1 MKDKINIKS
10 PSKINLCL
18 EVLGKVNNEF
28 HEIKSVAL
36 NLDLSDELLIERS
49 DTFEIISDI
58 DLPMEDNIIYQ
69 AYELFQKKY
78 GNFGAKINLIK
89 NIPVDSGLGG
99 GSSNASNFLKGICSL
114 WGIEQDDKWLSE
126 TGEKL
131 GSDVNLFFTP
141 GINLLTGTGS
151 KSKKIDVSINGAV
164 LIFHNKYKIKN
175 KTKLAYDLL
184 TPDIYTD
191 GKYCDQLIQ
200 QIMNRSLLLESIE
213 CYNVFENYMNK
224 LYPGILEIK
233 ENLEQQTGYDLH
245 LSGSG
250 PSLFCLI
257 NDKEEAMKIYNTV
270 DSGIFGKLLTAPLE
284 DKWEIF

>member
-1 MKDKINIKS
+1 MKDKIKIKS

-18 EVLGKVNNEF
+18 EVLGKSNKEL
-28 HEIKSVAL
+28 HEIKSVTL
-36 NLDLSDELLIERS
+36 NLHLADELSIERY
-49 DTFEIISDI
+49 DTFEIVSNI
-58 DLPMEDNIIYQ
+58 DLPMEENIIYY
-69 AYELFQKKY
+69 AYELFKKKY
-78 GNFGAKINLIK
+78 GNFGAKVNLVK
-89 NIPVDSGLGG
+89 NIPLDSGLGG
-99 GSSNASNFLKGICSL
+99 GSSNAANFLKGICDL
-114 WGIEQDDKWLSE
+114 WGIELDSTWLYE

-151 KSKKIDVSINGAV
+151 KSEKIDVSIDGAV
-164 LIFHNKYKIKN
+164 LIFHNRDNIKN

-184 TPDIYTD
+184 TPDVYTD
-191 GKYCDQLIQ
+191 GKYSDQLIQ

-213 CYNVFENYMNK
+213 CYNVFENYINK

-233 ENLEQQTGYDLH
+233 ENLEQQIGYDLH

-257 NDKEEAMKIYNTV
+257 NDKEEAKKIYNTV
-270 DSGIFGKLLTAPLE
+270 DSRMYGKLLTSPLE
-284 DKWEIF
+284 GK

>member
-1 MKDKINIKS
+1 MKDKIKIKS

-18 EVLGKVNNEF
+18 EILGKSNKELHKV
-28 HEIKSVAL
+28 KSVTL
-36 NLDLSDELLIERS
+36 NLDLSDELLIEKS
-49 DTFEIISDI
+49 DTFEIDSNI
-58 DLPMEDNIIYQ
+58 DLPFEENIVYQ

-78 GNFGAKINLIK
+78 GNFGARVNLVK
-89 NIPVDSGLGG
+89 NIPIDSGLGG
-99 GSSNASNFLKGICSL
+99 GSSNAANFLKGICDL
-114 WGIEQDDKWLSE
+114 WGIELDDKWLYE

-151 KSKKIDVSINGAV
+151 KSEKIDVSIDGAV
-164 LIFHNKYKIKN
+164 LIFHNKDKIKN

-184 TPDIYTD
+184 TPDVYTD
-191 GKYCDQLIQ
+191 GKYSDQLIQ

-213 CYNVFENYMNK
+213 CYNVFENYINK

-233 ENLEQQTGYDLH
+233 ENLEQQIGYDLH

-257 NDKEEAMKIYNTV
+257 NDKEEAKKIYNTV
-270 DSGIFGKLLTAPLE
+270 DSRMYGKLLTSTLE
-284 DKWEIF
+284 GK

>member
-18 EVLGKVNNEF
+18 EILGKSNNDL
-28 HEIKSVAL
+28 HNIKSVTL
-36 NLDLSDELLIERS
+36 NLDLSDEISIEKS
-49 DTFEIISDI
+49 DTFEIVSNT
-58 DLPMEDNIIYQ
+58 DLPVEDNIIYQ
-69 AYELFQKKY
+69 AYKFFQKKY
-78 GNFGAKINLIK
+78 GNFGAKVNLVK

-114 WGIEQDDKWLSE
+114 WGIEQDDKWLYA

-141 GINLLTGTGS
+141 GFNLLTGTGS
-151 KSKKIDVSINGAV
+151 KSKKIDISINDAV
-164 LIFHNKYKIKN
+164 LIFYNKDKIKN
-175 KTKLAYDLL
+175 KTKLAYGLL
-184 TPDIYTD
+184 TPDVYTD

-200 QIMNRSLLLESIE
+200 QIKNRSLLLESIE
-213 CYNVFENYMNK
+213 CYNVFENYINK

-257 NDKEEAMKIYNTV
+257 NDKEKAMKIYNTV
-270 DSGIFGKLLTAPLE
+270 DSRIFEKVLTFPWE
-284 DKWEIF
+284 DK

>member
-1 MKDKINIKS
+1 MKDKIKIKS

-18 EVLGKVNNEF
+18 EVLGKSNKEL
-28 HEIKSVAL
+28 HEIKSVTL
-36 NLDLSDELLIERS
+36 NLHLADELSIERY
-49 DTFEIISDI
+49 DTFEIVSNI
-58 DLPMEDNIIYQ
+58 DLPMDENIIYY
-69 AYELFQKKY
+69 AYELFKKKY
-78 GNFGAKINLIK
+78 GNFGAKVNLVK
-89 NIPVDSGLGG
+89 NIPLDSGLGG
-99 GSSNASNFLKGICSL
+99 GSSNAANFLKGICDL
-114 WGIEQDDKWLSE
+114 WGIELDGKWLYE

-151 KSKKIDVSINGAV
+151 KSEKIDVSIDGAV
-164 LIFHNKYKIKN
+164 LIFHNRDKIKN

-184 TPDIYTD
+184 TPDVYTD
-191 GKYCDQLIQ
+191 GKYSDQLIQ

-213 CYNVFENYMNK
+213 CYNVFENYLNK

-233 ENLEQQTGYDLH
+233 ENLEQQIGYDLH

-257 NDKEEAMKIYNTV
+257 NDKEEAKKIYDIV
-270 DSGIFGKLLTAPLE
+270 DSRMYGKLLTSPLE
-284 DKWEIF
+284 GK

>member
-1 MKDKINIKS
+1 MKDKIYIKS

-18 EVLGKVNNEF
+18 EVLGKNNNEL
-28 HEIKSVAL
+28 HEIKSVTL
-36 NLDLSDELLIERS
+36 NLHLADELSIERY
-49 DTFEIISDI
+49 DTFEIVSNI
-58 DLPMEDNIIYQ
+58 DLPMEENIIYY
-69 AYELFQKKY
+69 AYELFKKKY
-78 GNFGAKINLIK
+78 GNFGAKVNLIK
-89 NIPVDSGLGG
+89 NIPIDSGLGG

-114 WGIEQDDKWLSE
+114 WGIEHDDKWLYE

-141 GINLLTGTGS
+141 GINLLTETGS
-151 KSKKIDVSINGAV
+151 KSEKIDVSIDGAV
-164 LIFHNKYKIKN
+164 LIFHNKDKIKN

-184 TPDIYTD
+184 TPDVYTD
-191 GKYCDQLIQ
+191 GKYSDQLIQ

-213 CYNVFENYMNK
+213 CYNVFENYLNK

-233 ENLEQQTGYDLH
+233 ENLEQQIGYDLH

-257 NDKEEAMKIYNTV
+257 NDKEEAKKIYNTV
-270 DSGIFGKLLTAPLE
+270 DSRMYGKLLTSPLE
-284 DKWEIF
+284 GK